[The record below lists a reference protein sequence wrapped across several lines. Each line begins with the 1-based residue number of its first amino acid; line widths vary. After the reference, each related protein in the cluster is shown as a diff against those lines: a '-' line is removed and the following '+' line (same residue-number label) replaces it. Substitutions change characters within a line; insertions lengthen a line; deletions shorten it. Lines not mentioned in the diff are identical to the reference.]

1 MLWGAVQDYRKGQD
15 LVKNRNFKQNETF
28 FQDIF
33 EIGRRYKIMNP
44 DRMRSTYGKLLYMLM
59 DTANEQVAELLE
71 FSCISCAS
79 FLLHAPL
86 PGFRCCYSITAALPR
101 DMQN

>member
-1 MLWGAVQDYRKGQD
+1 MACTHWAYVMPKLMLSGAMQDYRKGQD
-15 LVKNRNFKQNETF
+15 LVKNRNFKQNEKF

-33 EIGRRYKIMNP
+33 EVGRRYKIMNP

-71 FSCISCAS
+71 FSCISCA
-79 FLLHAPL
+79 FIQCLHP
-86 PGFRCCYSITAALPR
+86 T
-101 DMQN
+101 